1 MNKLVR
7 HTKLFLSRN
16 GSTILTCMGGVGLVA
31 TAVLTAQA
39 TPKAMTRVEN
49 AREEKGEEL
58 TKVETAIAA
67 APAYIPPVITGIA
80 TLACMFGANA
90 LNKRQQASLI
100 SAYALLDNSYKEYKK
115 KVGELY
121 GEDANSKVK
130 EEIAKDKYE
139 ESELMPSDGMKL
151 FYDDFSG
158 RIFES
163 TIEKVLEAE
172 YNLNRD
178 LSMQGY
184 ATLNEFYNYLGLV
197 PIDGGDELGW
207 SSGMNFDYYW
217 QEWIDFG
224 HHKTTVGKIGFSH
237 QKTTMGDDLECIMIV
252 MFNEPTLGW
261 EEY

>member
-1 MNKLVR
+1 MNKLVHR
-7 HTKLFLSRN
+7 TKLFVGRN
-16 GSTILTCMGGVGLVA
+16 GSTILTGMAGVGLVA
-31 TAVLTAQA
+31 TAVLTAKA

-67 APAYIPPVITGIA
+67 APAYIPPLITGAA
-80 TLACMFGANA
+80 TLICMFGVNA
-90 LNKRQQASLI
+90 LSKRQQASLV

-115 KVGELY
+115 KVEELY
-121 GEDANSKVK
+121 GEGANNNVK
-130 EEIAKDKYE
+130 AEIAKDKYE
-139 ESELMPSDGMKL
+139 ESDIKPADGMKL

-158 RIFES
+158 RLFES
-163 TIEKVLEAE
+163 TIQKVQEAE
-172 YNLNRD
+172 YNINRD
-178 LSMQGY
+178 LSMRGY

-207 SSGMNFDYYW
+207 SAGMNFDYYW

-224 HHKTTVGKIGFSH
+224 HHKTT
-237 QKTTMGDDLECIMIV
+237 MGDDLECIMIT
-252 MFNEPTLGW
+252 MFSEPTLGW

>member
-1 MNKLVR
+1 MNKLVHR
-7 HTKLFLSRN
+7 TKLFVGRN
-16 GSTILTCMGGVGLVA
+16 GSTILTGMAGVGLIA
-31 TAVLTAQA
+31 TAVLTATA
-39 TPKAMTRVEN
+39 TPKAMTRVDN

-58 TKVETAIAA
+58 TKLETAIAA
-67 APAYIPPVITGIA
+67 APAYIPPILTGAA
-80 TLACMFGANA
+80 TLACMFGANI
-90 LNKRQQASLI
+90 LNKRQQASLM
-100 SAYALLDNSYKEYKK
+100 SAYALVDTSFKEYKK
-115 KVGELY
+115 KVEELY
-121 GEDANSKVK
+121 GEGADVDVK
-130 EEIAKDKYE
+130 AEIAKDKYK
-139 ESELMPSDGMKL
+139 ESELEPADGMKL

-163 TIEKVLEAE
+163 TIENVLAAE
-172 YNLNRD
+172 YNINRD

-184 ATLNEFYNYLGLV
+184 ATLNMFYNYLGLV

-224 HHKTTVGKIGFSH
+224 HHKTTMDKIDFSH

>member
-7 HTKLFLSRN
+7 HTKLFFSRN

-58 TKVETAIAA
+58 TKVETVIAA

-80 TLACMFGANA
+80 TLACMFGATA
-90 LNKRQQASLI
+90 LNKRQQASLV

-121 GEDANSKVK
+121 GEDANNKVK
-130 EEIAKDKYE
+130 EEIAKDKYA
-139 ESELMPSDGMKL
+139 ESELKPSDGMKL

-158 RIFES
+158 RLFES
-163 TIEKVLEAE
+163 TIEKVQTAE
-172 YNLNRD
+172 YNINRD

-184 ATLNEFYNYLGLV
+184 ATLNEFYDYLGLV
-197 PIDGGDELGW
+197 PIDGGDDLGW
-207 SSGMNFDYYW
+207 SAAMNFDYYW
-217 QEWIDFG
+217 QQWIDFG
-224 HHKTTVGKIGFSH
+224 HH
-237 QKTTMGDDLECIMIV
+237 KTTMGDDLECIMIT
-252 MFNEPTLGW
+252 MFSEPTLGW

>member
-7 HTKLFLSRN
+7 HTKLFFSRN

-31 TAVLTAQA
+31 TAVLTAKA

-58 TKVETAIAA
+58 TKVETVIAA
-67 APAYIPPVITGIA
+67 TPAYIPPVITGIA

-115 KVGELY
+115 KVGVLY
-121 GEDANSKVK
+121 GDDANAKVK

-139 ESELMPSDGMKL
+139 EANVKPSEGLKL

-163 TIEKVLEAE
+163 TIQKVQEAE
-172 YNLNRD
+172 YNINRD
-178 LSMQGY
+178 LSMRGY
-184 ATLNEFYNYLGLV
+184 ATLNEFYDYLGLV
-197 PIDGGDELGW
+197 PIEGGDDLGW
-207 SSGMNFDYYW
+207 SAAMNFDYYW
-217 QEWIDFG
+217 QQWIDFG
-224 HHKTTVGKIGFSH
+224 HH
-237 QKTTMGDDLECIMIV
+237 KTTMGDDLECIMIT
-252 MFNEPTLGW
+252 MFSEPTLGW

>member
-7 HTKLFLSRN
+7 RTKLFVGRN
-16 GSTILTCMGGVGLVA
+16 GSTILTCFAGVGLVA

-49 AREEKGEEL
+49 AKAEKGEDL
-58 TKVETAIAA
+58 TKLQTVVAA
-67 APAYIPPVITGIA
+67 APAYIPPILTGVA
-80 TLACMFGANA
+80 TIACMFGANA
-90 LNKRQQASLI
+90 LNKRQQASLM

-115 KVGELY
+115 KVGDLY
-121 GEDANSKVK
+121 GEDADRKVK
-130 EEIAKDKYE
+130 EEIAKDKFA
-139 ESELMPSDGMKL
+139 ESELTPANGMKL

-163 TIEKVLEAE
+163 TTEKVLDAE
-172 YNLNRD
+172 YNINRD

-184 ATLNEFYNYLGLV
+184 ATLNDFYNYLGLV

-224 HHKTTVGKIGFSH
+224 HYETTMGKIGFNH
-237 QKTTMGDDLECIMIV
+237 QKTTMGDDLECVMIV

-261 EEY
+261 EDY

>member
-31 TAVLTAQA
+31 TAVLTAKA

-58 TKVETAIAA
+58 TKVQTVIAA
-67 APAYIPPVITGIA
+67 APAYIPPILTGAA
-80 TLACMFGANA
+80 TLVCMFGANA
-90 LNKRQQASLI
+90 LNKRQQASLV

-115 KVGELY
+115 KVTELY
-121 GEDANSKVK
+121 GEDVNSKVK

-139 ESELMPSDGMKL
+139 ESELKPSDGMKL
-151 FYDDFSG
+151 FYDEFSG

-163 TIEKVLEAE
+163 TIENVQEAE
-172 YNLNRD
+172 YNINRD
-178 LSMQGY
+178 LSMYGF
-184 ATLNEFYNYLGLV
+184 ATLNEFYEYLGLV
-197 PIDGGDELGW
+197 PIDSGDDFGW
-207 SSGMNFDYYW
+207 STDANTDYYG

-224 HHKTTVGKIGFSH
+224 HL
-237 QKTTMGDDLECIMIV
+237 KTTMGDDLECIQIV
-252 MFNEPTLGW
+252 MFSEPTLDW
-261 EEY
+261 NDY

>member
-7 HTKLFLSRN
+7 HTKLFFSRN

-31 TAVLTAQA
+31 TAVLTAKA

-100 SAYALLDNSYKEYKK
+100 SAYALLDSSYKEYKK
-115 KVGELY
+115 KVNELY
-121 GEDANSKVK
+121 GEDANNHVK
-130 EEIAKDKYE
+130 EEIAKDKYK
-139 ESELMPSDGMKL
+139 ESEIKPSEGLKL

-163 TIEKVLEAE
+163 TIEKVQEAE
-172 YNLNRD
+172 YNINRD

-184 ATLNEFYNYLGLV
+184 ATLNQFYDYLGLV
-197 PIDGGDELGW
+197 PIDGGDDLGW
-207 SSGMNFDYYW
+207 SAAMNFDYYW

-224 HHKTTVGKIGFSH
+224 HHKTT
-237 QKTTMGDDLECIMIV
+237 MGDDLECIMIT
-252 MFNEPTLGW
+252 MFSEPTLGW